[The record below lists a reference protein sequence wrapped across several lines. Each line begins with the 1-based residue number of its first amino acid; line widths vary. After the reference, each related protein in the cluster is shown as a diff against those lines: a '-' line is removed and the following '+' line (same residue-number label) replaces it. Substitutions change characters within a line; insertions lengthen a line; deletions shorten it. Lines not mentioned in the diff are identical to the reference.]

1 MSEFDLHNN
10 VDDRVA
16 LTNQSITTNTTT
28 DGEIIDTKG
37 FESIEFIYQSGAL
50 NAGAF
55 ALLLREGDAANL
67 SDVADVPSEETLGA
81 LTGFAATDD
90 DATIRVGSIGKK
102 RYQRASIVST
112 GASGANLFS
121 AVAVL
126 GTPHTAPVA
135 Q

>member
-28 DGEIIDTKG
+28 DGEIIDTIG
-37 FESIEFIYQSGAL
+37 FESIEFIVQSGAL

-55 ALLLREGDAANL
+55 ALLLQEGDEGNL
-67 SDVADVPSEETLGA
+67 SDAADVSSEETLGA
-81 LTGFAATDD
+81 LTGFADTDD
-90 DATIRVGSIGKK
+90 DVTIRVGSIGKK
-102 RYQRASIVST
+102 RFQRVSIVST